1 MDKNDPKGILGL
13 LQDNLRISIN
23 EVPDYYGN
31 YLKVTLWFGD
41 KVVSEDSISMP
52 EKCSCNCGNKW

>member
-1 MDKNDPKGILGL
+1 MAEKDPKGVLAML
-13 LQDNLRISIN
+13 RDELRISLN

-31 YLKVTLWFGD
+31 YLKVTLWLGD
-41 KVVSEDSISMP
+41 KEISSDTISMP